1 MKHASIFLA
10 TILEPSAE
18 FLAFKKKTKQKKI
31 GDQKPQDTLTFFAL
45 LENNSQELLFFP
57 SQFVAIFTK
66 KR

>member
-1 MKHASIFLA
+1 
-10 TILEPSAE
+10 LEPSAE

>member
-1 MKHASIFLA
+1 
-10 TILEPSAE
+10 LEPSAE
-18 FLAFKKKTKQKKI
+18 FLAFKKIKI
-31 GDQKPQDTLTFFAL
+31 KLVIRNPQDTLTFFAL

>member
-1 MKHASIFLA
+1 MLVYSWLPYWNLLQNFWHLKIK
-10 TILEPSAE
+10 I
-18 FLAFKKKTKQKKI
+18 KNKI